1 MVARAL
7 DALADEVNAGTTDGS
22 GLAARAAQLSQYFT
36 DDVVIDLGPGTSEV
50 RGRATVLDMMS
61 RLQPRTSAFQLRLTD
76 TGVTL
81 GPDQR
86 SADAVLT
93 AEFIRR
99 GGGEDSIDARELRH
113 SADQSRRHLAH
124 PAPGGG
130 RSLPVADAPTRGKP
144 SRRIAGADRRTP
156 EPEAELMP
164 DSDSVGR
171 GDTTTWH

>member
-1 MVARAL
+1 MSRPSAALLVLALLAGGAFAWTRWHGEPAVVARAL

-36 DDVVIDLGPGTSEV
+36 DDVVIDLGPGTAEV
-50 RGRATVLDMMS
+50 RGRATVLDMLS
-61 RLQPRTSAFQLRLTD
+61 RLQPRTSAFHLRLTD

-99 GGGEDSIDARELRH
+99 GGGEDSIDAREL
-113 SADQSRRHLAH
+113 SIQLTKADGTWRIRHLT
-124 PAPGGG
+124 
-130 RSLPVADAPTRGKP
+130 VV
-144 SRRIAGADRRTP
+144 
-156 EPEAELMP
+156 EAF
-164 DSDSVGR
+164 R
-171 GDTTTWH
+171 